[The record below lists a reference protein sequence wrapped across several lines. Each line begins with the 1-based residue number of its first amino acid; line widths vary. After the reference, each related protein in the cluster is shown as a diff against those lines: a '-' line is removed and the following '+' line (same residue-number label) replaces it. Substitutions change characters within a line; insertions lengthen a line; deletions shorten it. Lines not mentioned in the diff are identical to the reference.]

1 MRNETTGLRRIGH
14 PMIDAFT
21 DEYLEVY
28 AGHDDT
34 GGCPHY
40 YHVRAKEGVKLGEDT
55 LPVLAEIF
63 LQEGHTKEVGVN
75 GIGMQTLLLIALDF
89 LQKAQEGEF
98 RCRETAV
105 TITKIE
111 EAMQWNKQREL
122 DRKQRGVLQTYQ
134 K

>member
-1 MRNETTGLRRIGH
+1 MANDTNGLRKINH
-14 PMIDAFT
+14 PMIDGFT
-21 DEYLEVY
+21 DEFLEVY
-28 AGHDDT
+28 AGPDGA

-40 YHVRAKEGVKLGEDT
+40 YQVRAKEGVKLGDDT
-55 LPVLAEIF
+55 LPVVAEIF
-63 LQEGHTKEVGVN
+63 LQEGHPKEVGVN
-75 GIGMQTLLLIALDF
+75 GIGVQTLLLIVQDF